1 MNCPIYADSVAIFEA
16 ARAASDIYLTHEKS
30 DFTYRRTVEQFSRLT
45 GELAAGV
52 RYIDEG
58 RTAIVAV
65 RGTSLIGNWVFTNF
79 QAHFTQF
86 NIVDDSLSAAPST
99 RYQGGNYRTPI
110 AGALHQGFFRA
121 FSWLWYG
128 TEPILGNTEPSHRIG
143 VIRLRRYVALFIVAP
158 LLLWPATGSVAIAA
172 VIAMALAFVF
182 VTTESGVWGDIF
194 RLRPKITGDD
204 PYRQMAS
211 LNSCDHVIFTGHSL
225 GGAIAAIAFAMYRSW
240 CQGDNDR
247 KDNSMLVTF
256 GAPRI
261 GDIGFME
268 DFSSVHSG
276 RFCHVIHPG
285 DPVPELPPNGLFEL
299 WYRRI
304 WTRGIL
310 GLIVVLLFPCWA
322 AIGKLYVANRAAR
335 WTAGGQCVLEG
346 SSTLAFSNHSMQ
358 DVYFAW
364 ASAQLHP
371 AEAQLNHC

>member
-1 MNCPIYADSVAIFEA
+1 MNCPLNFDSDAIFEA
-16 ARAASDIYLTHEKS
+16 ARAASDIYLTQEKT

-79 QAHFTQF
+79 QTHFTQF
-86 NIVDDSLSAAPST
+86 SIVDDRLSAAPT
-99 RYQGGNYRTPI
+99 TPYQGGSYRTPI

-128 TEPILGNTEPSHRIG
+128 TEPILGNTEPSQRIG
-143 VIRLRRYVALFIVAP
+143 VSRLKRYVALFLVVP
-158 LLLWPATGSVAIAA
+158 LLLWLATGSLATAACIAL
-172 VIAMALAFVF
+172 ALAFIF
-182 VTTESGVWGDIF
+182 VTTESGVWEDVF
-194 RLRPKITGDD
+194 KQRPEIAGDD
-204 PYRQMAS
+204 PYRLLAP
-211 LNSCDHVIFTGHSL
+211 LNSCERVIFTGHSL

-240 CQGDNDR
+240 CKGDNDR
-247 KDNSMLVTF
+247 KDNAMLVTF

-261 GDIGFME
+261 GDVPFME

-310 GLIVVLLFPCWA
+310 GLIVVLLFPIWA

-335 WTAGGQCVLEG
+335 WTAGGQCVLRG
-346 SSTLAFSNHSMQ
+346 SPTLAFSNHSMQ
-358 DVYFAW
+358 DVYLAW
-364 ASAQLHP
+364 ANAQRQP
-371 AEAQLNHC
+371 R